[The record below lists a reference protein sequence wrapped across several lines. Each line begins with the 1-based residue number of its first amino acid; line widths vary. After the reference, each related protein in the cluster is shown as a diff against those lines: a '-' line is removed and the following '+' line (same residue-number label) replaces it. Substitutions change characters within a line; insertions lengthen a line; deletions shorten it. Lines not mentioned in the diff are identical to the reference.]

1 MNNLDKKNHYN
12 RLLAV
17 YKNKLTDL
25 ERQDMID
32 YYYQDLS
39 LSEIANNRNV
49 SRNAVYLSIKQ
60 GEAKL
65 DELESTLSLV
75 QKLNKIIDELTK
87 VSLKDNIDQI
97 KKDLQNI
104 IEEIENGIWITIWKI
119 ASDC

>member
-12 RLLAV
+12 RLLVV

-104 IEEIENGIWITIWKI
+104 IEEIENGI
-119 ASDC
+119 

>member
-60 GEAKL
+60 GETKL

-104 IEEIENGIWITIWKI
+104 IEEIENGI
-119 ASDC
+119 

>member
-104 IEEIENGIWITIWKI
+104 IEEIENGI
-119 ASDC
+119 